1 MKITK
6 QQLRR
11 IIKEAIEAMEAPA
24 EKEFQSVSVLL
35 GKALRDLVSETE
47 LKNDPDVVEAIEDH
61 DYETDY
67 ENWDRRSVLV
77 LGTIKMGGGDALYTA
92 IEKAGLL
99 DDLLKKMESYVKQH
113 AKPVKRPRKLGIIP
127 YSDYQWNEDKWGE
140 EL

>member
-1 MKITK
+1 MKLTK
-6 QQLRR
+6 SKLKQL
-11 IIKEAIEAMEAPA
+11 IKEEIEAMDAPA
-24 EKEFQSVSVLL
+24 EKEFQSVSALL
-35 GKALRDLVSETE
+35 GKALRDLVGETE
-47 LKNDPDVVEAIEDH
+47 LKNDPDVVEAVEDH
-61 DYETDY
+61 DYSTDY
-67 ENWDRRSVLV
+67 EDWDRRSVLV

-99 DDLLKKMESYVKQH
+99 DDLLKKMESYVEQH

>member
-6 QQLRR
+6 RQLRR

-24 EKEFQSVSVLL
+24 KKEFQSVSVLL

-47 LKNDPDVVEAIEDH
+47 LKNDPDVVEAVEDH

-77 LGTIKMGGGDALYTA
+77 LGTIKGGGGDALYTA

>member
-6 QQLRR
+6 QQLKR

-24 EKEFQSVSVLL
+24 KKEFQSVSVLL

-47 LKNDPDVVEAIEDH
+47 LKNDPDVVEAVEDH

-77 LGTIKMGGGDALYTA
+77 LGTIKRDGGDALYTA

>member
-6 QQLRR
+6 RQLKR

-47 LKNDPDVVEAIEDH
+47 LKNDPDVVEAVEDH

-77 LGTIKMGGGDALYTA
+77 LGTIKSDG
-92 IEKAGLL
+92 E
-99 DDLLKKMESYVKQH
+99 
-113 AKPVKRPRKLGIIP
+113 PVKRPRKLGIIP

>member
-1 MKITK
+1 
-6 QQLRR
+6 
-11 IIKEAIEAMEAPA
+11 
-24 EKEFQSVSVLL
+24 LL

-47 LKNDPDVVEAIEDH
+47 LKNDPDVVEAVEDH

-77 LGTIKMGGGDALYTA
+77 LGTIKSDGGDALYTA

>member
-1 MKITK
+1 MKLTK
-6 QQLRR
+6 SKLKQL
-11 IIKEAIEAMEAPA
+11 IKEEIEAMEAPA
-24 EKEFQSVSVLL
+24 EKEFQSVSALL
-35 GKALRDLVSETE
+35 GKALRDLVGETE
-47 LKNDPDVVEAIEDH
+47 LKNDPDVVEAVEDH
-61 DYETDY
+61 DYSTDY
-67 ENWDRRSVLV
+67 EDWDRRSVLV

-99 DDLLKKMESYVKQH
+99 DDLLKKMESYVEQH